1 MLLSSCYIPFVRTN
15 INIAQ
20 LICFIAPEMVDKSV
34 DAILLKLR
42 GLYTRAKDLS
52 ESEIR

>member
-1 MLLSSCYIPFVRTN
+1 
-15 INIAQ
+15 
-20 LICFIAPEMVDKSV
+20 MVDKSV